1 MKTVF
6 VTGASRGIGK
16 IIAIQLAKA
25 NYSVALGYFKNKVIT
40 EELVEELRKFNKN
53 IISVNINLGNIESI
67 REAKNTIKTSL
78 GDVDILIN
86 NGAFSQEKDFFK
98 INNDDLDKMF
108 SVNIKGQFVCIQ
120 EFLPYM
126 LQKNW
131 GKIINIS
138 SIGGQWGGSNQI
150 HYAASKAALIN
161 LTKSIAKNYSNKGIN
176 CNTISIGLVK
186 TDMTEREIKSKEGL
200 RKIKLIPAGRIG
212 SAEDIANTVKF
223 LISDESTY
231 ITGQTINLNGGMLF
245 N

>member
-1 MKTVF
+1 M
-6 VTGASRGIGK
+6 
-16 IIAIQLAKA
+16 
-25 NYSVALGYFKNKVIT
+25 
-40 EELVEELRKFNKN
+40 VEQLRKKKKN
-53 IISVNINLGNIESI
+53 IIAVNINLGSSESI
-67 REAKNTIKTSL
+67 REAKNIIKTKIGS
-78 GDVDILIN
+78 VDILIN

-108 SVNIKGQFVCIQ
+108 SINIKGQFICIQ
-120 EFLPYM
+120 EFLPDM

-161 LTKSIAKNYSNKGIN
+161 LTKSIAKNYSNLGIN

-186 TDMTEREIKSKEGL
+186 TDMTEREIKSQEGIK
-200 RKIKLIPAGRIG
+200 KIKSIPAGRIG
-212 SAEDIANTVKF
+212 SSQDIANTVKF
-223 LISDESTY
+223 LISDESNY